1 MLIAVDTNVLLDQ
14 AVGDADVLDALL
26 TLTTRLK
33 GTSFIVPPTVLEELG
48 YQFVNGD
55 DEQRQ
60 AAEIA
65 LIRMREWRY
74 EPLNLAAYQKGI
86 AEQISFKLRS
96 LGPLPDEEE
105 NDGLIIA
112 EAALLGCQLLLS
124 SDHHM
129 IEAQQ
134 HPRFRGVLEESE
146 VDGDDIVIG
155 SPRTIVRRFY
165 PSR

>member
-14 AVGDADVLDALL
+14 AVGDADVLDAIL

-33 GTSFIVPPTVLEELG
+33 GVSFIVPPTVLEELG

-55 DEQRQ
+55 DEPRQ
-60 AAEIA
+60 AAETA
-65 LIRMREWRY
+65 LMRMREWGY

-134 HPRFRGVLEESE
+134 HPRFRGILEESE
-146 VDGDDIVIG
+146 VDGDGIVIG

-165 PSR
+165 PSK

>member
-1 MLIAVDTNVLLDQ
+1 VLIAVDTNVLLDQ

>member
-55 DEQRQ
+55 AEQRQ

>member
-1 MLIAVDTNVLLDQ
+1 VLIAVDTNVLLDQ

-55 DEQRQ
+55 DEQRE

>member
-1 MLIAVDTNVLLDQ
+1 VLIAVDTNVLLDQ

-74 EPLNLAAYQKGI
+74 EPLNLAAHQKGI

>member
-55 DEQRQ
+55 DEQRE

>member
-146 VDGDDIVIG
+146 VDGDGIVIG

-165 PSR
+165 PSK

>member
-1 MLIAVDTNVLLDQ
+1 MN
-14 AVGDADVLDALL
+14 GDA
-26 TLTTRLK
+26 
-33 GTSFIVPPTVLEELG
+33 EM
-48 YQFVNGD
+48 Q
-55 DEQRQ
+55 Q
-60 AAEIA
+60 AAETALTSLEEWGCEPMNVIA
-65 LIRMREWRY
+65 VV
-74 EPLNLAAYQKGI
+74 KGI
-86 AEQISFKLRS
+86 AERISFKLRS

-112 EAALLGCQLLLS
+112 EAALLGCQLLLT

-134 HPRFRGVLEESE
+134 HPRFRGILEESE
-146 VDGDDIVIG
+146 VDGDGIVIG

>member
-1 MLIAVDTNVLLDQ
+1 MLVAVDTNVLLDQ
-14 AVGDADVLDALL
+14 AVGDADVLDAIL
-26 TLTTRLK
+26 TLKTRLK
-33 GTSFIVPPTVLEELG
+33 GARFIVPPTVLEELG

-55 DEQRQ
+55 DEPRQ
-60 AAEIA
+60 AAETA
-65 LIRMREWRY
+65 LMQMREWGY
-74 EPLNLAAYQKGI
+74 EPLDLPAYQKGI
-86 AEQISFKLRS
+86 AERISFKLRS

-105 NDGLIIA
+105 NDGLIVA

-134 HPRFRGVLEESE
+134 HPRFRGILEDSE
-146 VDGDDIVIG
+146 VDGDGIVVG

-165 PSR
+165 PIR

>member
-14 AVGDADVLDALL
+14 AVGDADVLDAILVL
-26 TLTTRLK
+26 RTRLK
-33 GTSFIVPPTVLEELG
+33 GATFIVPPTVLEELG
-48 YQFVNGD
+48 FQLVNGD
-55 DEQRQ
+55 AEMQQ
-60 AAEIA
+60 AAETALTNLEEWGCEPMNVIA
-65 LIRMREWRY
+65 VV
-74 EPLNLAAYQKGI
+74 KGI
-86 AEQISFKLRS
+86 AERISFKLRS

-112 EAALLGCQLLLS
+112 EAALLGCQLLLT

-134 HPRFRGVLEESE
+134 HPRFRGILEESE
-146 VDGDDIVIG
+146 VDGDGIVIG

>member
-1 MLIAVDTNVLLDQ
+1 VLIAVDTNVLLDQ

-55 DEQRQ
+55 AEQRQ

>member
-1 MLIAVDTNVLLDQ
+1 MLIAVDTNVLLDR
-14 AVGDADVLDALL
+14 AVEDADVLDAIL
-26 TLTTRLK
+26 TLKTRLK
-33 GTSFIVPPTVLEELG
+33 EASFIVPPTVLEELG

-55 DEQRQ
+55 EEARQ
-60 AAEIA
+60 GAETA
-65 LIRMREWRY
+65 LMHMAEWGY

-112 EAALLGCQLLLS
+112 EAALLGSQFLLS

-129 IEAQQ
+129 IDVQQ
-134 HPRFRGVLEESE
+134 HPRFRGILEESE
-146 VDGDDIVIG
+146 VDGDGIVIG

>member
-48 YQFVNGD
+48 YQCVNGD